1 MVQLEFDRYDYL
13 LQMPA
18 PEIEKGCVPAILA
31 ALKISE
37 RRCKLLGLDA
47 PAKTA
52 MTDPGGEKE
61 APGVVIYL
69 PDDGRPVEV
78 DNGRD

>member
-1 MVQLEFDRYDYL
+1 M
-13 LQMPA
+13 
-18 PEIEKGCVPAILA
+18 
-31 ALKISE
+31 
-37 RRCKLLGLDA
+37 RR
-47 PAKTA
+47 PKTA

-61 APGVVIYL
+61 ALGVVIYL